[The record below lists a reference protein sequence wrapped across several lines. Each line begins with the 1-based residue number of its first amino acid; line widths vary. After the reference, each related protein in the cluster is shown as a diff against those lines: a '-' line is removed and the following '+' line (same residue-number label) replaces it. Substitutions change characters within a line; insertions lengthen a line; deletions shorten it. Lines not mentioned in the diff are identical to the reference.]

1 MGNDE
6 FPYYNASM
14 KVGYARVSTADQS
27 LDLQIDALKQAG
39 CEKVFHDIASG
50 ARTARPGLQDALAYV
65 RRGDL
70 LVVWRFDRLG
80 RSLPHLIATVTTL
93 EDRGVGFHS
102 LQESI
107 DTSTS
112 GGKLI
117 FHMFGA
123 LAEFER
129 NLIRERTE
137 AGLKAARARGRL
149 GGRPKALDDKR
160 QELLFKLYDEKQHS
174 IAEICELVGI
184 SKTTLYDYLRR
195 RDEAGSRD

>member
-1 MGNDE
+1 MGAKTHNEKQWSDFVGNDE
-6 FPYYNASM
+6 FPHYNASM
-14 KVGYARVSTADQS
+14 KIGYARVSTADQS
-27 LDLQIDALKQAG
+27 LDLQMDALKQAG
-39 CEKVFHDIASG
+39 CEKVFYDVASG
-50 ARTARPGLQDALAYV
+50 ARTARPGLQDALEYL
-65 RRGDL
+65 RRGDS

-80 RSLPHLIATVTTL
+80 RSLPHLIETVTTL
-93 EDRGVGFHS
+93 EERGVGFHS

-117 FHMFGA
+117 FRMFGA

-149 GGRPKALDDKR
+149 RGP
-160 QELLFKLYDEKQHS
+160 
-174 IAEICELVGI
+174 
-184 SKTTLYDYLRR
+184 
-195 RDEAGSRD
+195 